1 MPTYEFYCAGCK
13 KKVTL
18 AMTLSQREGGRFAC
32 PRCKTKKKMEQILG
46 AFSAKTSRKS

>member
-18 AMTLSQREGGRFAC
+18 SMTISQREAGRFAC
-32 PRCKTKKKMEQILG
+32 PRCKTKRKMEPVFG
-46 AFSAKTSRKS
+46 GFFAKTSRKS